1 MNKHLPCD
9 KLWFI
14 NILTQVM
21 ALLNGAHSTNVSTVI
36 KELANLT
43 KPGNEIKLNANELST
58 SLDVLVQLVAYNA
71 KENNSVI
78 NTTDDQRNIVQ
89 IGSNLLEEENSNT
102 WLLLQE
108 VVYLEFCI
116 RAVFNIVCSK
126 TKTKVIPIAN
136 HRQSRGETLN
146 YKIAQDGC

>member
-1 MNKHLPCD
+1 M
-9 KLWFI
+9 
-14 NILTQVM
+14 
-21 ALLNGAHSTNVSTVI
+21 
-36 KELANLT
+36 
-43 KPGNEIKLNANELST
+43 KLNANELST

-126 TKTKVIPIAN
+126 TKTKVISVAN
-136 HRQSRGETLN
+136 LLLLIS
-146 YKIAQDGC
+146 